1 MFIGGSGNNDEW
13 FFDYQ
18 AGVLHFI
25 GTNLPNGVNFTG
37 KSVYITGAR
46 YIGNFGVGAA
56 AGEDTSLAN
65 LTASGTTLGTANAG
79 DDIIIQPTGSGVVDV
94 DTNTSLIIPVGTAT
108 TPTPTKDIIVPNI
121 LPPSVKGKISLNP
134 TPVKDET
141 AHQKDSVILEN
152 C

>member
-1 MFIGGSGNNDEW
+1 LIILLSILIFYLLLFCIIS
-13 FFDYQ
+13 
-18 AGVLHFI
+18 
-25 GTNLPNGVNFTG
+25 TNE
-37 KSVYITGAR
+37 A
-46 YIGNFGVGAA
+46 
-56 AGEDTSLAN
+56 
-65 LTASGTTLGTANAG
+65 
-79 DDIIIQPTGSGVVDV
+79 
-94 DTNTSLIIPVGTAT
+94 LIIPVGTAT